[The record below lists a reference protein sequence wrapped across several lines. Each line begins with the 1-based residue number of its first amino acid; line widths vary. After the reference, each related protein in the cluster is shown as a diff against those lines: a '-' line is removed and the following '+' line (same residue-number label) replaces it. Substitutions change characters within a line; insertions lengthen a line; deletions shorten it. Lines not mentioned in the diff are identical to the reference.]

1 MLGRAAL
8 AASLD
13 GQWSTKECRRLIKQ
27 AAGCARRLRRERARW
42 AAPLAALL
50 EAGVAITRGD
60 AASAARDLERAEQ
73 GFDEANM
80 ALHAAVARRRRG
92 EIVGGEPGAAL
103 IDAANSWMHARDI
116 VRPDG
121 IVDMLAPG
129 RFAR

>member
-13 GQWSTKECRRLIKQ
+13 QRWSAKECGRLIKQ
-27 AAGCARRLRRERARW
+27 AAGCARRLRRERAQW
-42 AAPLAALL
+42 AAPLAALI
-50 EAGVAITRGD
+50 EAGVAITRRD
-60 AASAARDLERAEQ
+60 TARAARDLERAEQ
-73 GFDEANM
+73 GFDEVNM
-80 ALHAAVARRRRG
+80 AMHAAVARRRRG
-92 EIVGGEPGAAL
+92 EILGGEPGAAL
-103 IDAANSWMHARDI
+103 VDAANSWMMARGI